1 MPFYLPL
8 ARRRLRIRG
17 RAVTSFVPL
26 FPGYLF
32 LLGDRDERVAALA
45 TRRVVRALDVADQEG
60 LWGDLRQVYR
70 LIASGAPVAPEDR
83 LVPGAAV
90 EIHSG
95 PLAGLRGVIV
105 RAASGHRF
113 VVQVDFIQ
121 RGASV
126 LIDEATLT
134 PVDHD
139 PQGA

>member
-8 ARRRLRIRG
+8 ARRRLRVRG
-17 RAVTSFVPL
+17 RPLTSFVPL

-32 LLGDRDERVAALA
+32 LLADRDERVAALA
-45 TRRVVRALDVADQEG
+45 TRRVVRTLEVADQEG
-60 LWGDLRQVYR
+60 LWRDLRQIYQ
-70 LIASGAPVAPEDR
+70 LIASGAPVTPEDK

-90 EIHSG
+90 EIRCG

-134 PVDHD
+134 PIDAA